1 MAQEFEFLKIE
12 PSKFPPLPT
21 NQTELFKEIANKK
34 FNKIICL
41 NGAGISVS
49 AGIPDFRTPGTGLY
63 SKLKDLKL
71 KQPED
76 VFNLNLFKKN
86 PLPFYQV
93 SRTFLDYQAKPTTS
107 HFFQRLLFDW
117 NSIHHIFTQN
127 IDSLEIV
134 AGISPSFITQAHGHM
149 RTCHC
154 ISCGKQMD
162 IEKMMEAIKNFD
174 FKKEIKEHKNVINFF
189 SIIDELHVF
198 ISTIKS

>member
-1 MAQEFEFLKIE
+1 MSQEFEFLKIE
-12 PSKFPPLPT
+12 PSKYPPLPSH
-21 NQTELFKEIANKK
+21 QAEIFKEIANKK

-63 SKLKDLKL
+63 SKLADLKL

-76 VFNLNLFKKN
+76 VFNLAFFKKN

-93 SRTFLDYQAKPTTS
+93 SLTFLDYQAKATTS

-117 NSIHHIFTQN
+117 KTIHHIFTQN
-127 IDSLEIV
+127 IDGLEIV
-134 AGISPSFITQAHGHM
+134 AGVPPSIITQAHGHM

-162 IEKMMEAIKNFD
+162 SEKMMEAIRMFD
-174 FKKEIKEHKNVINFF
+174 AKSE
-189 SIIDELHVF
+189 IDEQKTVKKNILIF
-198 ISTIKS
+198 